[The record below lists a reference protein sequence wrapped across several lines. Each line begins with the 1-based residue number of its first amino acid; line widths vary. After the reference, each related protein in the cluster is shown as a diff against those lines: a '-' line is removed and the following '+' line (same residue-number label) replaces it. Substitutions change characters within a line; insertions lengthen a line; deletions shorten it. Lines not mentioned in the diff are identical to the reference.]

1 MNITIIGCG
10 YVGLVS
16 GTCLSDIGH
25 NVVCLDINKNKINNL
40 NKGIMPI
47 YEDGLEKMIAFNSK
61 KKRLSFTSSY
71 RKAISHSDIIF
82 LCVDT
87 PSNKNGTADL
97 TSIKNTCIS
106 ISKYMTSNKIIIEK
120 SSVPV
125 GTSDL
130 IRKIISKNL
139 LNNNKELNFDVV
151 SNPEFL
157 KEGSAIIDFMKPDR
171 IIIGMDNVN
180 LKPIFD
186 EIYLPFNRKFDKIQY
201 MDIKSAE
208 LTKYAA
214 NAMLATKISF
224 INEIANIADKLGVDI
239 ENVRKGIGADKRIG
253 TEFLYPGCGYGGS
266 CFPKD
271 IKALISTSK
280 DKKYNAKLLKSVDEV
295 NDAQK
300 DILSRK
306 ISSHFKNKLSG
317 KTFGVW
323 GLAFKPNTDDVRY
336 APSINLVNYLIANNA
351 NVQAYDPIA
360 SIKTN
365 LKTKS
370 INYKEVSTAIK
381 ALKNIDGLIV
391 CTEWKEFWS
400 VDLTIFLKHMTNP
413 VIFDGRNIFSPD
425 NMEKHGIVYYGIGRG
440 NKTSL

>member
-25 NVVCLDINKNKINNL
+25 NVVCLDINKNKINSL
-40 NKGIMPI
+40 KKGIIPI
-47 YEDGLEKMIAFNSK
+47 YEDGLEKMIALNTK
-61 KKRLSFTSSY
+61 EKRLSFTSSY
-71 RKAISHSDIIF
+71 KQAITHSNVIF

-97 TSIKNTCIS
+97 TSIKNTCSS
-106 ISKYMTSNKIIIEK
+106 ISKYMESDKIIVEK

-130 IRKIISKNL
+130 IKKIISTNL
-139 LNNNKELNFDVV
+139 RKNNKKLSFDIV

-171 IIIGMDNVN
+171 IIIGMDNKD
-180 LKPIFD
+180 LQPIFD
-186 EIYLPFNRKFDKIQY
+186 ELYLPFNRKFDKIQY

-280 DKKYNAKLLKSVDEV
+280 DNKYNAKLLKSVEEV
-295 NDAQK
+295 NDTQK
-300 DILSRK
+300 KILSK
-306 ISSHFKNKLSG
+306 KVSTYFNNKLTG

-336 APSINLVNYLIANNA
+336 APSITLIDYLLASKAI
-351 NVQAYDPIA
+351 VKAYDPIA
-360 SIKTN
+360 SIK
-365 LKTKS
+365 KS
-370 INYKEVSTAIK
+370 LESKSNYKEVNTAIK
-381 ALKNIDGLIV
+381 ALIGADGLII

-400 VDLTIFLKHMTNP
+400 VDPKIFIKHMTQP
-413 VIFDGRNIFSPD
+413 VIFDGRNIFSPKKMKE
-425 NMEKHGIVYYGIGRG
+425 NGINYYGVGRG
-440 NKTSL
+440 S

>member
-25 NVVCLDINKNKINNL
+25 NVMCLDINKNKINSL
-40 NKGIMPI
+40 NNGIMPI
-47 YEDGLEKMIAFNSK
+47 YEDGLDRMIALNTQK
-61 KKRLSFTSSY
+61 QRLSFTSSY
-71 RKAISHSDIIF
+71 KQAISHSDIIF

-97 TSIKNTCIS
+97 TSIKNTCVS
-106 ISKYMTSNKIIIEK
+106 ISKHMTSDKIIIEK

-130 IRKIISKNL
+130 IKKIISQNL
-139 LNNNKELNFDVV
+139 INNNKELNFDVV

-157 KEGSAIIDFMKPDR
+157 KEGSAITDFMKPDR
-171 IIIGMDNVN
+171 IIIGIDNDN
-180 LKPIFD
+180 LKSIFD

-253 TEFLYPGCGYGGS
+253 SEFLYPGCGYGGS

-300 DILSRK
+300 NILSCK
-306 ISSHFKNKLSG
+306 ISSHFKNRLSG
-317 KTFGVW
+317 KKFGVW

-336 APSINLVNYLIANNA
+336 APSINLIDYLIANKA
-351 NVQAYDPIA
+351 TVQAYDPIA

-365 LKTKS
+365 LKSKS
-370 INYKEVSTAIK
+370 TNYKEVNTAIK
-381 ALKNIDGLIV
+381 ALKNIDGLVI

-400 VDLTIFLKHMTNP
+400 VDLNIFLKHMTNP
-413 VIFDGRNIFSPD
+413 VIFDGRNIFSPVK
-425 NMEKHGIVYYGIGRG
+425 MQEIGITYYGIGRG
-440 NKTSL
+440 NKTP